1 MGEEIKSLAQAFGS
15 GAIGLIALIIFAR
28 YIRAS
33 LQEMFALLKITINAL
48 IQEQQHK
55 ERLFGLIE
63 DKHTT
68 TAMLLKSIEVIGRT
82 YEYEYHRTRSETEQN
97 LQTGARTTPGEAGS
111 ATRPE

>member
-33 LQEMFALLKITINAL
+33 LQEMFALLKVTVDAL

-55 ERLFGLIE
+55 ERLFSLVE
-63 DKHTT
+63 DKNTT
-68 TAMLLKSIEVIGRT
+68 TTMLLKSIEVIGRT
-82 YEYEYHRTRSETEQN
+82 YEYHRTRSETEQN